1 MRAELTKLVQR
12 ALEEDVGAGDI
23 TTEAVVDPELEGHAL
38 LVART
43 DLVLCGL
50 PVAAEVFRQVDSRID
65 FSPLQSEGCRVGA
78 GQSVAKL
85 CGPLAG
91 ILTGERVA
99 LNFVQRLSG
108 IATLVSRYVEAL
120 HGHSVRLVDTRKTTP
135 GLRALE
141 KYAVRVGGAANHRF
155 RLDDGVMIKDNHI
168 LAAGGITEAVR
179 RALKR
184 AHHLLQVQVE
194 VDNLEQA
201 HEAVGAGAR
210 VLLLDNFEP
219 ELLREAVTDLRS
231 LRPDLVLEASGGIAL
246 ETVASVAATGVDVIS
261 CGSLIHQAQWLDL
274 ALDVVPR

>member
-1 MRAELTKLVQR
+1 MRAELTKVVQR
-12 ALEEDVGAGDI
+12 ALEEDIGAGDI
-23 TTEAVVDPELEGHAL
+23 TTEAVVDPELQGGAS

-50 PVAAEVFRQVDSRID
+50 PVAAEVFRQVDSGVR
-65 FSPLQSEGCRVGA
+65 FEALQAEGCRVGA
-78 GQSVAKL
+78 GQSVAEL
-85 CGPLAG
+85 SGRLAG

-108 IATLVSRYVEAL
+108 IATLVSRYVDAL
-120 HGHSVRLVDTRKTTP
+120 DGHSVRLVDTRKTTP

-141 KYAVRVGGAANHRF
+141 KYAVRIGGGANHRF

-179 RALKR
+179 RALER

-194 VDNLEQA
+194 VDTLEQA
-201 HEAVGAGAR
+201 HEAVAAGAR

-219 ELLREAVTDLRS
+219 ESLREAVTALRS
-231 LRPDLVLEASGGIAL
+231 LHSDLVIEASGGIAL
-246 ETVASVAATGVDVIS
+246 DTVAAVAATGVDVIS
-261 CGSLIHQAQWLDL
+261 CGALIHQAQWLDL
-274 ALDVVPR
+274 ALDVVPQ